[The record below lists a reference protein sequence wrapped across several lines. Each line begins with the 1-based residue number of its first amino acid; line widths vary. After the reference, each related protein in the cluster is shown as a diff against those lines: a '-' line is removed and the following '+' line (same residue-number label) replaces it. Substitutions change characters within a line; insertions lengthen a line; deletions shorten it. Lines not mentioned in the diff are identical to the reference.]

1 MRLLLSRIACF
12 NQERMLTLELES
24 GTLRGRRF
32 AATCA
37 FLRRYGLEPPETA
50 PGFTL
55 NLTEDGELMATGSL
69 DGNVLKYIAVSAES
83 QGEGLCARVVS
94 LLMQQAI
101 QEGRDH
107 LLLCTK
113 PENRQMFRGTGFY
126 PVSETADMLLM
137 ENRRDGIRAFVA
149 SLPQPH
155 HSGTVGAIVANCNPF
170 TRGHRYLVETAAG
183 QCDFLYVFLVSEDR
197 SFFSARDRLELA
209 RRNLADLP
217 HVAVCPT
224 GDYMISAATFPTY
237 FLKDQSRA
245 AACSTELDLKIFAE
259 HFARPLDITK
269 RFVGEEPFC
278 PVTRAYN
285 AQMLTLLPAWGIQPV
300 VIPRLEEG
308 GAAISASRVREL
320 LAKNDMEALR
330 PLVTDVT
337 YRYLCEEYC
346 HGDA

>member
-1 MRLLLSRIACF
+1 M
-12 NQERMLTLELES
+12 
-24 GTLRGRRF
+24 
-32 AATCA
+32 
-37 FLRRYGLEPPETA
+37 
-50 PGFTL
+50 
-55 NLTEDGELMATGSL
+55 
-69 DGNVLKYIAVSAES
+69 
-83 QGEGLCARVVS
+83 VVS
-94 LLMQQAI
+94 LLVQQAI

-137 ENRRDGIRAFVA
+137 ENWRDGIRAFVA
-149 SLPQPH
+149 SLPQPP

-217 HVAVCPT
+217 NVAVCPT
-224 GDYMISAATFPTY
+224 GDYMISVATFPTY

-245 AACSTELDLKIFAE
+245 AKCSTELDLKIFAE
-259 HFARPLDITK
+259 HFARSLGITK

-278 PVTRAYN
+278 PVTRVYN

-308 GAAISASRVREL
+308 GAATSATRVREL

-337 YRYLCEEYC
+337 YRYLCKEYG

>member
-1 MRLLLSRIACF
+1 M
-12 NQERMLTLELES
+12 TLELEF

-37 FLRRYGLEPPETA
+37 FLHRYGLEPPETA
-50 PGFTL
+50 PDFTL
-55 NLTEDGELMATGSL
+55 NLIEAGELIATGSL

-83 QGEGLCARVVS
+83 QGEGLCAKVVS
-94 LLMQQAI
+94 LLMQQAVR
-101 QEGRDH
+101 EEHEH

-113 PENRQMFRGTGFY
+113 PENRQMFRSTGFY
-126 PVSETADMLLM
+126 PVSETRDMLLM
-137 ENRRDGIRAFVA
+137 ENQRDGIRSFVS
-149 SLPQPH
+149 SLPKAPP
-155 HSGTVGAIVANCNPF
+155 GDVGAIVANCNPF
-170 TRGHRYLVETAAG
+170 TRGHRYLAETAAG

-209 RRNLADLP
+209 RQNLTDLP
-217 HVAVCPT
+217 NVMVCPT

-237 FLKDQSRA
+237 FLKDQSCA
-245 AACSTELDLKIFAE
+245 TEYSAELDLRIFAE
-259 HFARPLDITK
+259 HFARPLGISR

-285 AQMLTLLPAWGIQPV
+285 SQMLKLLPTLGIRPV
-300 VIPRLEEG
+300 IIPRLENG
-308 GAAISASRVREL
+308 GLAISASRVREL
-320 LAKNDMEALR
+320 LKKANMEALR

-337 YRYLCEEYC
+337 YEYLCKEYR